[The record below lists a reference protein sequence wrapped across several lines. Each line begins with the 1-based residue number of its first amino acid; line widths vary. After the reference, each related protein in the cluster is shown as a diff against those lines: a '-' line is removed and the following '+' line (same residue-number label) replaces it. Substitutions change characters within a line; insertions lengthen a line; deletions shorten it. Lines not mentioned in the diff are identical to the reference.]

1 MRPRQRSSILF
12 AAAAGL
18 ATAALALP
26 AEAQTLDELV
36 VTGHAARNAPQSLS
50 ETVSY
55 ADLDL
60 TRPRHR
66 AILNARVNAAAGRVC
81 DRLNETRP
89 HAANL
94 GHSCQ
99 EVAVRNA
106 SDQIRLAV
114 VDARNMA
121 RLAEAAPAAGGFG
134 VQAGV
139 VSSDRSDV
147 IASPPVPDTPANR
160 ARYGGPR
167 SHAGRR
173 TAANG
178 H

>member
-1 MRPRQRSSILF
+1 MRPSLRSVVLVAASGF
-12 AAAAGL
+12 AA
-18 ATAALALP
+18 AALALP
-26 AEAQTLDELV
+26 AARAQTADELV
-36 VTGHAARNAPQSLS
+36 VTGHARGAQSLS

-60 TRPRHR
+60 TQPRQR
-66 AILNARVNAAAGRVC
+66 AILTARVNDAAGRVC

-89 HAANL
+89 GAGNL

-106 SDQIRLAV
+106 SDQVRLAV
-114 VDARNMA
+114 ADARNMQ
-121 RLAEAAPAAGGFG
+121 RLAAAPSAQSFGAQASAEESTLAAS
-134 VQAGV
+134 AP
-139 VSSDRSDV
+139 
-147 IASPPVPDTPANR
+147 IPDTPANR

-178 H
+178 N